1 MDADIAAPAL
11 LTAGAE
17 FSSREEALEEARRVW
32 ELLGR
37 VGAPAVLVVGG
48 SRGTLPAARTCTL
61 AGSAAPVQSAARA
74 RLFAARCVRIP
85 ARVTAR
91 FRARSVRGRRHRRCG
106 S

>member
-37 VGAPAVLVVGG
+37 VGAPAVLHYT
-48 SRGTLPAARTCTL
+48 RGTEYRCAAVVLEVGPR
-61 AGSAAPVQSAARA
+61 
-74 RLFAARCVRIP
+74 
-85 ARVTAR
+85 
-91 FRARSVRGRRHRRCG
+91 
-106 S
+106 